1 MKIQGKFSFLLS
13 GLLAVVGCKPASQA
27 NLKTLDQFAGGS
39 ARYSCSGSYK
49 DNEKYLQFFRGVK
62 TDEQKQAIQAALSAI
77 DPEFKD
83 RIFLGPINSYVEL
96 TSDVLGKC
104 TGSSIS
110 KANSKNTSPVL
121 ACPAVQD
128 GAAVVYVDEKPANI
142 RSWLVRGLAYYL
154 VHIDSKIELQLSSPS
169 KMVIGFVDEGDIL
182 KSKKH
187 LGALIF
193 LDEIAA
199 GDNSRLNVFSHILP
213 KSVLAAA
220 NKAERDAAY
229 FDPRKTNVEDR
240 DAFAAY
246 FSAEMIDSAICSD
259 QSRQVL
265 ASSFPKTMAFYSE
278 DVDFGLSG
286 VSAATERTS
295 AGTGPR
301 SKVVSRVNTSA
312 SVPTGLKPSSRIMS
326 IENQDGSTQETKI
339 YEFNGS
345 QYWQGANGQ
354 WRQSPRTTTENGE
367 QSVNVYQP
375 GKLPP
380 FIQPP
385 SVSRPSRIDWNKVL
399 PDRTKHS
406 TSSQDNLIL
415 PDGTKHIT
423 GSQDNLI
430 LPDGTKHLNGN
441 GPQGNF
447 LLYDPR
453 SGLVSRP
460 AKVEQSVRP
469 SNVDPTPVVKGV
481 LYPPLNINNT
491 PPPLTTV
498 VSGGN
503 SILQTPSAQPPAQK
517 PTNTVQVNWGETPS
531 QPASPSLPWY
541 CFIPSWCQ

>member
-1 MKIQGKFSFLLS
+1 MKIHCKLTFLMS
-13 GLLAVVGCKPASQA
+13 GLFALVACKPAGQA
-27 NLKTLDQFAGGS
+27 SLKTLDQFAGGS

-49 DNEKYLQFFRGVK
+49 DNEKYLEFFRGVK

-96 TSDVLGKC
+96 TSDVLAKC

-278 DVDFGLSG
+278 DVGFGLSG
-286 VSAATERTS
+286 VTAAKKYTS
-295 AGTGPR
+295 MGAGTGSR
-301 SKVVSRVNTSA
+301 SQVVSRVNTSA

-441 GPQGNF
+441 GHLDDFLILPDPNRWTSNVPIRKGNQPF
-447 LLYDPR
+447 
-453 SGLVSRP
+453 
-460 AKVEQSVRP
+460 RP
-469 SNVDPTPVVKGV
+469 SNVDQKNIAMKLLASDNPTTTVSGV
-481 LYPPLNINNT
+481 NPI
-491 PPPLTTV
+491 PPPKV
-498 VSGGN
+498 PV
-503 SILQTPSAQPPAQK
+503 QRPS
-517 PTNTVQVNWGETPS
+517 NTVQVNWGETPS

-541 CFIPSWCQ
+541 CFFRSWCQ

>member
-1 MKIQGKFSFLLS
+1 M
-13 GLLAVVGCKPASQA
+13 
-27 NLKTLDQFAGGS
+27 
-39 ARYSCSGSYK
+39 
-49 DNEKYLQFFRGVK
+49 
-62 TDEQKQAIQAALSAI
+62 
-77 DPEFKD
+77 
-83 RIFLGPINSYVEL
+83 
-96 TSDVLGKC
+96 
-104 TGSSIS
+104 
-110 KANSKNTSPVL
+110 L

-154 VHIDSKIELQLSSPS
+154 VHIDSKIDLQLSSPS

-278 DVDFGLSG
+278 DVGFGLSG
-286 VSAATERTS
+286 VTAAKPDTRM
-295 AGTGPR
+295 GPVTGSR
-301 SKVVSRVNTSA
+301 SQVVRRDNTSA

-447 LLYDPR
+447 LRDVPR

-460 AKVEQSVRP
+460 AKVEQSSRP
-469 SNVDPTPVVKGV
+469 PIVDQK
-481 LYPPLNINNT
+481 NIAMKLIAPNN
-491 PPPLTTV
+491 PITV
-498 VSGGN
+498 SSVN
-503 SILQTPSAQPPAQK
+503 PIPQTQYVQPPAPK
-517 PTNTVQVNWGETPS
+517 PSNTVQVNWGETPS